1 MEDKAKTN
9 QVGFYFNNLI
19 DEAFKVLEKDGK
31 KTKTISD
38 LKNIVFPGQV
48 IAREITSDTT
58 DPKIIKR
65 EQLRK
70 YATGKGVVYDE
81 PSGIYRAKI
90 YGCAILNG
98 SKIDVIPLIEISKDG
113 LTAYMYYVPN
123 SNKEYPSIANIRDSL
138 VELGYKGYV
147 GDKTI
152 EEQINKIKEMGKSFG
167 IITVCK
173 GVEPEDGQIEHF
185 VLLKEARQKVGK
197 ILEDGRIDYRERD
210 TFTPVKKGDPILEK
224 KPYIPAK
231 NGYDVKG
238 NILKGKL
245 LGEKNILPGKNL
257 EESKENPLIY
267 IATTNGVISI
277 SNKKVNIEDRTIIK
291 NDIDYNTG
299 NIKVEGTV
307 EIFGNVKSG
316 FEVKASSDVIIHG
329 NVEDSIIIANNNII
343 IDNGVLGKE
352 KAYLEAGENIT
363 IRFAQNCKMKA
374 KGDIIVRESLI
385 QCNVFAKNTV
395 NIEGTV
401 IGGQIV
407 GKYGVIV
414 NIAGSDKGVE
424 TKLVTGIDPEL
435 EETISIKET
444 EKKEL
449 EAVYQDTLET
459 MKMQFGNQFLL
470 DLKGFLAILRG
481 SRKIKFIEF
490 LTTLGDTNKK
500 INKLKEEINDLRN
513 QIKFAKTPTITIKEK
528 VYSDVVI
535 QIRKS
540 ITKTKKEKMGTT
552 FREDPETGLI
562 IEQ

>member
-1 MEDKAKTN
+1 MEEKAKTN
-9 QVGFYFNNLI
+9 QIAFYFNNLI
-19 DEAFKVLEKDGK
+19 DEPFKIIEKDGK
-31 KTKTISD
+31 KSKTIAD
-38 LKNIVFPGQV
+38 LKNIVFPGQI
-48 IAREITSDTT
+48 IAKEITSDIS

-70 YATGKGVVYDE
+70 YAVSKVVIYDE
-81 PSGIYRAKI
+81 PSGIYKTKI

-98 SKIDVIPLIEISKDG
+98 SKIDVVPLIEVSKDA

-123 SNKEYPSIANIRDSL
+123 ANKEYPSIANIRDTL

-152 EEQINKIKEMGKSFG
+152 EEQINKIKEMNKSFG

-185 VLLKEARQKVGK
+185 ILLKEVRKKVGK
-197 ILEDGRIDYRERD
+197 ILEDGRIDFKERD
-210 TFTPVKKGDPILEK
+210 TFTPIQKGEQILEK
-224 KPYIPAK
+224 KPFIPAK

-238 NILKGKL
+238 NIIKGKL
-245 LGEKNILPGKNL
+245 LGEKLFIPGKNL
-257 EESKENPLIY
+257 EVSPDNPMIY

-277 SNKKVNIEDRTIIK
+277 SNKKVNIEDRTVIK

-307 EIFGNVKSG
+307 EIFGNIKSG
-316 FEVKASSDVIIHG
+316 FEVRASSDIIVHG
-329 NVEDSIIIANNNII
+329 NVEDSILIAGANIS

-363 IRFAQNCKMKA
+363 VKFAQNCKMKA
-374 KGDIIVRESLI
+374 QGDIIVRESLI
-385 QCNVFAKNTV
+385 QCQLYSKSTV
-395 NIEGTV
+395 NVEGTV
-401 IGGQIV
+401 IGGQTV

-414 NIAGSDKGVE
+414 NVAGSDKGVE
-424 TKLVTGIDPEL
+424 TKLITGIDPEI
-435 EETISIKET
+435 EELINIKET

-449 EAVYQDTLET
+449 EAVYQDILET

-481 SRKIKFIEF
+481 SRKIKFIEL
-490 LTTLGDTNKK
+490 LTNLGDTNKK
-500 INKLKEEINDLRN
+500 INKLKDEINELRN
-513 QIKFAKTPTITIKEK
+513 KIKFTKNPTITVKEK
-528 VYSDVVI
+528 AYYDVVI

-540 ITKTKKEKMGTT
+540 VTKLKKEKLGPTT
-552 FREDPETGLI
+552 FKEDPETGLI
-562 IEQ
+562 IE